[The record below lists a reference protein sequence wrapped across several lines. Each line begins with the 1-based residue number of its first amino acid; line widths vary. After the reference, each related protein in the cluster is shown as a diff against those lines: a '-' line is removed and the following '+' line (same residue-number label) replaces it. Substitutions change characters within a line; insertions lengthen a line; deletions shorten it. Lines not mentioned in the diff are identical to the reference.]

1 MDVVPTSSNMMADKD
16 CKRFDEYAV
25 RCVHLSPQEEEFR
38 FQSSDSKE
46 CSIANSERTPI
57 EINKTNAITIVRILV
72 EQVISLFNDIL
83 IICRIFSLF
92 IWT

>member
-1 MDVVPTSSNMMADKD
+1 MMADED
-16 CKRFDEYAV
+16 FKRFDEYAV
-25 RCVHLSPQEEEFR
+25 RCVHLSPQEEGFR

-72 EQVISLFNDIL
+72 EQAISLFNDIL

-92 IWT
+92 I

>member
-1 MDVVPTSSNMMADKD
+1 MADKD
-16 CKRFDEYAV
+16 FKRFDEYAV
-25 RCVHLSPQEEEFR
+25 RCVHLSPQEEECR
-38 FQSSDSKE
+38 FQSSDSEE

-83 IICRIFSLF
+83 IICRIFTLF
-92 IWT
+92 I

>member
-1 MDVVPTSSNMMADKD
+1 MDVVPTSGNMMADKD
-16 CKRFDEYAV
+16 FKRFDEYAV
-25 RCVHLSPQEEEFR
+25 RCVHLSPQEEECR
-38 FQSSDSKE
+38 FQSSDSEE

-83 IICRIFSLF
+83 IICRIFTLF
-92 IWT
+92 I

>member
-1 MDVVPTSSNMMADKD
+1 MSMLSDVYICPLRK
-16 CKRFDEYAV
+16 K
-25 RCVHLSPQEEEFR
+25 
-38 FQSSDSKE
+38 SSDSKE

-92 IWT
+92 I

>member
-1 MDVVPTSSNMMADKD
+1 MSDEDF
-16 CKRFDEYAV
+16 KRFDEYAV

-57 EINKTNAITIVRILV
+57 EVNKTNAITIVRILV
-72 EQVISLFNDIL
+72 EQAISLFDDIL

-92 IWT
+92 I

>member
-1 MDVVPTSSNMMADKD
+1 MSDEDF
-16 CKRFDEYAV
+16 KRFDEYAV

-46 CSIANSERTPI
+46 CSIANSERTPL
-57 EINKTNAITIVRILV
+57 EVNKTNAITIVRILV
-72 EQVISLFNDIL
+72 EQAISLFDDIL

-92 IWT
+92 I

>member
-1 MDVVPTSSNMMADKD
+1 MDVVPTSGNMMADKD
-16 CKRFDEYAV
+16 FKRFDEYAV

-92 IWT
+92 I